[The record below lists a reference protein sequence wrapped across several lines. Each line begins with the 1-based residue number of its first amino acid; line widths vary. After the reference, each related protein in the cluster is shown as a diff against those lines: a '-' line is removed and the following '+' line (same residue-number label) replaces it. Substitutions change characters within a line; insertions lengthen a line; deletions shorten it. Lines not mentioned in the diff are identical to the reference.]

1 MTERLHLALARTIAV
16 ANALAA
22 GPLPFSSL
30 QTCVG
35 GLAAPTLARLLR
47 ALVGAGIV
55 TKVADGYG
63 LGQAALRTARRIV
76 GALGTSALVVP
87 QLAGL
92 AEAAGD
98 SAAFYG
104 WSDGVLTL
112 QATSEVA
119 ESFHYMAVGG
129 VVAELSRHGF
139 AQAVAAGLP
148 EAERAACWQRDP
160 RRGEI
165 ALPAFQVRCAE
176 IRRRGVAIER
186 GEHRSGVLRVAAVVR
201 RGENGAVLGALGVS
215 ALSDDPAHA
224 ETAATHVMAAA
235 RAASALLRTHGGP
248 R

>member
-1 MTERLHLALARTIAV
+1 MTERLHLALARTLAV

-22 GPLPFSSL
+22 GPLSFSAL
-30 QTCVG
+30 QTSVG

-47 ALVGAGIV
+47 ALAGAGIV
-55 TKVADGYG
+55 SRDADGYG

-87 QLAGL
+87 HLAGL

-104 WSDGVLTL
+104 WSGGVLTL
-112 QATSEVA
+112 LAISEVP
-119 ESFHYMAVGG
+119 ESFHYMAIGG
-129 VVAELSRHGF
+129 VVPELARHGF
-139 AQAVAAGLP
+139 AQAVVACLP
-148 EAERAACWQRDP
+148 EAERAACWRRDP

-165 ALPAFQVRCAE
+165 ALAAFQALCAE

-186 GEHRSGVLRVAAVVR
+186 GEHRGGVLRVAAAVR
-201 RGENGAVLGALGVS
+201 RGENGAVVGALGVS
-215 ALSDDPAHA
+215 ALSDNPAHA
-224 ETAATHVMAAA
+224 ETAATHVLAAA